1 MSFEGGAESGMS
13 FEVLADWVD
22 GRLPVDRGE
31 AVRAEVSLAG
41 PATEASVRWLDQF
54 RALARAMPLVEPP
67 PVVGQHLRRHFRLW
81 SQARAALSQPPAQL
95 MATLLFD
102 SRLDVAPAGVRG
114 VDDYD
119 GAAHVAYTCEG
130 ADVVLDLI
138 RTGDGGVR
146 VEGQVLVAEGVEPVF
161 EAVVVG
167 PGGVLRTVD
176 GDELG
181 RFSLV
186 SVPVDATEL
195 RVSNGDVTIVA
206 ALDLRG
212 PEPVV

>member
-1 MSFEGGAESGMS
+1 MSFEGGADSGMN

-22 GRLPVDRGE
+22 GRLPAG
-31 AVRAEVSLAG
+31 RAEVVGAEVSVAG
-41 PATEASVRWLDQF
+41 PEVQASVRWLDQF
-54 RALARAMPLVEPP
+54 RVLARAMPLVEPP

-195 RVSNGDVTIVA
+195 RVSNGDFVIVA